1 MREARA
7 LPMGPRQAGYRLK
20 EAYPGDYVKEQTEK
34 ANRSQRTFADVGDW
48 VVCLQQCGD
57 LPWDD
62 VADASAV
69 TQLPG
74 GADGV
79 PHFLSSIHEHYSP
92 DLRRGQ
98 RTVVEVYTE
107 AKETLPLI
115 HRVAAERGVTVYSG
129 SGSAG
134 PNFARKVAERALVR
148 AVNHTQSTLI
158 LGICDFDPAGIKNVL
173 RPHVEH
179 LAAFLYGN
187 QPRNNRVLGYGGSR
201 MEVSAA
207 QAWFQHIAVT
217 PERALGLIEPGEQQP
232 VRSYINSGS
241 GLWDRDARLLAG
253 VRKVELEALHPVELR
268 QLVTEAI
275 EDAIDAMALKERQ
288 DAGDKDRDRL
298 QGELRQLADAWE
310 ES

>member
-1 MREARA
+1 MRVARA

-20 EAYPGDYVKEQTEK
+20 EAYPGDYVKEQTDK
-34 ANRSQRTFADVGDW
+34 LNRSQRTFADVGDW
-48 VVCLQQCGD
+48 IVFLQQSGD

-74 GADGV
+74 GVEDV
-79 PHFLSSIHEHYSP
+79 PTFLQSIHEYYGP
-92 DLRRGQ
+92 DLRLGQ
-98 RTVVEVYTE
+98 PTVVEVYTE

-115 HRVAAERGVTVYSG
+115 HRVAAERGVAVYSG

-134 PNFARKVAERALVR
+134 PNFACRVAVRALERAY
-148 AVNHTQSTLI
+148 HTQSTLI

-187 QPRNNRVLGYGGSR
+187 QPRNNRVLGYSGTR
-201 MEVSAA
+201 MDELVAH
-207 QAWFQHIAVT
+207 AWFQHIAVT
-217 PERALGLIEPGEQQP
+217 PELALGLIEPGDQQP
-232 VRSYINSGS
+232 VRSYIESGS
-241 GLWDRDARLLAG
+241 GLWDRDASLLAG
-253 VRKVELEALHPVELR
+253 VRKVELEAIHPVELR
-268 QLVTEAI
+268 QLVTDAI
-275 EDAIDAMALKERQ
+275 DDVIDAMALKERQ

-298 QGELRQLADAWE
+298 EDALGQLADAWE